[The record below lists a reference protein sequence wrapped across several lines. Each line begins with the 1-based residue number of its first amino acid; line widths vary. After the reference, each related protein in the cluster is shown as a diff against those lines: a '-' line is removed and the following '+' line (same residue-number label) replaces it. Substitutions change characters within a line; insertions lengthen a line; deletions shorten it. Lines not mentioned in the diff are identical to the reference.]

1 MKKSSIDLRLSTL
14 LVCLIAGST
23 LISACGGGGAPGNP
37 VTSSASAASPSQS
50 GQSPSQPGQSAP
62 TSGTPASG
70 TPTSGTPG
78 DATPP
83 AGNSLSVQV
92 SGNHLVNQNG
102 QTIHL
107 IGFNAQG
114 SEYMCV
120 TTNQTFD
127 NPNTLTTAPADMK
140 TWGAAVNIAR
150 IPMNEDCWL
159 GINGVSRGGAAYQ
172 NDIVAFVNKLHASGM
187 YAILDLHWNAP
198 GTTQATGEL
207 VMADYDHSIAFWQSV
222 ATTFKNDS
230 GVIFELYNEPQS
242 LSWPCWDTGGSTCVY
257 SGFRTAGMEE
267 MLQAIRNVEGTGWAH
282 PILAGGQHWS
292 NDLTGWLANRPADPA
307 NQLIAAIHTYDDSN
321 ICPTSP
327 GGPWNASSC
336 ADTVWGGIKTAG
348 YPIVFTEV
356 GDTSAGGCTY
366 STFLDSAYKWM
377 DANSDGYLPW
387 AWGPFGCSN
396 PSLTTD
402 WTGTPVSTYGT
413 GTKAHIQSL
422 PTTY

>member
-1 MKKSSIDLRLSTL
+1 MKKSSIDPRLFTL

-23 LISACGGGGAPGNP
+23 LISACGGGGGASNP
-37 VTSSASAASPSQS
+37 ASSSASAASTAS
-50 GQSPSQPGQSAP
+50 P
-62 TSGTPASG
+62 TSGTSG
-70 TPTSGTPG
+70 N
-78 DATPP
+78 ATLP
-83 AGNSLSVQV
+83 AGSSLAVRV
-92 SGNHLVNQNG
+92 SGYHLVNQNG

-114 SEYMCV
+114 SEYTCV
-120 TTNQTFD
+120 TSNSSFD
-127 NPNTLTTAPADMK
+127 NPNTLTTAPADMQ

-159 GINGVSRGGAAYQ
+159 GINGVSRGGTAYQ

-198 GTTQATGEL
+198 GTTEATGEQ

-222 ATTFKNDS
+222 ATTFKNDP

-242 LSWPCWDTGGSTCVY
+242 LSWPCWDLGGSTCV

-282 PILAGGQHWS
+282 PILIGGQHWA
-292 NDLTGWLANRPADPA
+292 NDLTGWLANHPADPA
-307 NQLIAAIHTYDDSN
+307 NQIIAAIHTYDDSN
-321 ICPTSP
+321 VCPTSP
-327 GGPWNASSC
+327 GGAWNAGSC
-336 ADTVWGGIKTAG
+336 ADNVWGAIKAAG

-377 DANSDGYLPW
+377 DAHSDGYLPW

-402 WTGTPVSTYGT
+402 WKGTPVSTYGT